1 MQKEI
6 LVLWDFTFKRE
17 SHQLKLSYGSRN
29 IQNAIIQNYHYVF
42 GVSVFVLPYFKSLT
56 QMVSD
61 KIHTQIKLALEYL
74 DGIR

>member
-1 MQKEI
+1 MEAETFRMQLYKITTMFLGFQYLCFPI
-6 LVLWDFTFKRE
+6 L
-17 SHQLKLSYGSRN
+17 SH
-29 IQNAIIQNYHYVF
+29 
-42 GVSVFVLPYFKSLT
+42 T